1 MVHHFKVFLLFL
13 LAFEVFAQDER
24 YYRQILKGE
33 LPSFGNEMAWST
45 EEKFSVDGA
54 QYLLDL
60 NGDGID
66 EIIQPK
72 KRDGVDWLEI
82 KDASLRNVFEAK
94 LLAMGGDSSIYK
106 IKLAHLSGTVKVLI
120 VFLDEGKTEGRRFES
135 TARIFLIPFENNDL
149 RTMKLTQG
157 PHHFQEKEAQR
168 EQYWRRDYN
177 VEVRDVNQDGV
188 RDIIVSYHHIQ
199 RIMLYSG
206 KGNWRRL

>member
-1 MVHHFKVFLLFL
+1 MHHFKVLILILLS
-13 LAFEVFAQDER
+13 FELWAQDER

-33 LPSFGNEMAWST
+33 LPSFGNEMVWT
-45 EEKFSVDGA
+45 GEEKFSVDGA
-54 QYLLDL
+54 QYILDL

-66 EIIQPK
+66 EVIQPK

-82 KDASLRNVFEAK
+82 KDSSMRNIFEAK
-94 LLAMGGDSSIYK
+94 LLAMGGNSSIYK
-106 IKLAHLSGTVKVLI
+106 IKLAHLSGSVRVLI

-177 VEVRDVNQDGV
+177 VEVRDVNQDGI
-188 RDIIVSYHHIQ
+188 RDVVVSYHHIQ

-206 KGNWRRL
+206 NGNWTRL